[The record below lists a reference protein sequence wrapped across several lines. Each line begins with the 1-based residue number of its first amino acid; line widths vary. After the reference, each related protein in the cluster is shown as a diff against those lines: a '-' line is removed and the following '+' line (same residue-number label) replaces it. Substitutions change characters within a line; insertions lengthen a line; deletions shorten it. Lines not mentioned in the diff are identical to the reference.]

1 MTNTKKNHYVP
12 QGYLKEFFTTNG
24 VIYRYDKSTIET
36 KSFHSTTVIGFE
48 NDLYTLKEK
57 ITEADK
63 TLFEQMLPVKPSIE
77 DKNIINLL
85 VHLLNDDMAN
95 LITIT
100 SSDKKAENFI
110 NNLNKKILNNQ
121 SNISRTQELLCTMHE
136 NCFYVA
142 RDLIL
147 AANSIAPLY
156 PVSTEFHNPKYFIY
170 FNLNCLAMNH
180 YKEKLRKQILANSE
194 HRLTQQEIDAL
205 KSLNEPC
212 KYKYAPYYDL
222 FFYAIFQIFRIPEM
236 IKTTFRKLND
246 SNKFSFLML
255 QYSTIIWLAN
265 WHADGMKPILLKN
278 ATQIPFITSDR
289 PSINL
294 YGKLVSNVQVVDGA
308 FELYFPISNKLAILW
323 SERPCYKDI
332 PEISLNSD
340 DEIKRYNRQIFDN
353 AGKYVFS
360 AKENVLDLIY
370 PL

>member
-1 MTNTKKNHYVP
+1 
-12 QGYLKEFFTTNG
+12 
-24 VIYRYDKSTIET
+24 
-36 KSFHSTTVIGFE
+36 
-48 NDLYTLKEK
+48 
-57 ITEADK
+57 
-63 TLFEQMLPVKPSIE
+63 
-77 DKNIINLL
+77 
-85 VHLLNDDMAN
+85 
-95 LITIT
+95 
-100 SSDKKAENFI
+100 
-110 NNLNKKILNNQ
+110 
-121 SNISRTQELLCTMHE
+121 
-136 NCFYVA
+136 
-142 RDLIL
+142 
-147 AANSIAPLY
+147 
-156 PVSTEFHNPKYFIY
+156 
-170 FNLNCLAMNH
+170 
-180 YKEKLRKQILANSE
+180 
-194 HRLTQQEIDAL
+194 
-205 KSLNEPC
+205 
-212 KYKYAPYYDL
+212 
-222 FFYAIFQIFRIPEM
+222 M

-323 SERPCYKDI
+323 SERPCYKNI

-370 PL
+370 PV